1 MSRVY
6 TRLDLNALIGGFLR
20 TTADKIKHEPEPSPL
35 QQYLPKVEEE
45 QEDVTQKRK
54 ALMEVDN
61 NVKKRKRPNIKLQ
74 F

>member
-6 TRLDLNALIGGFLR
+6 TRLDFNALIGGFLR
-20 TTADKIKHEPEPSPL
+20 VTADKIKHEPEPSPL

-61 NVKKRKRPNIKLQ
+61 VKKRKRPNIKLQ